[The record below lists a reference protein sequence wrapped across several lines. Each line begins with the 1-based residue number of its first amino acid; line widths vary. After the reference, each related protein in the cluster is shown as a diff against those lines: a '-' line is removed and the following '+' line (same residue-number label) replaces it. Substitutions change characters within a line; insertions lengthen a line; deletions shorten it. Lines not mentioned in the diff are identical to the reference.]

1 MWPTYFKSAKGA
13 EVVDLDGKT
22 YLDMSYC
29 GNATILGFA
38 DPDVNAAV
46 KSAIDM
52 GSMSTLNCAADIE
65 LAELLIELHP

>member
-1 MWPTYFKSAKGA
+1 
-13 EVVDLDGKT
+13 
-22 YLDMSYC
+22 
-29 GNATILGFA
+29 LGFA